1 MTGSVIL
8 DVIIGLVFIYLLYS
22 LLATIIQELIATKL
36 AFRSKVLEKAII
48 RMLEDGNSVT
58 KFALEDRVVGFY
70 HLLFKPNRIK
80 NKKIASWFY
89 AHPLIKYLGEDNFFS
104 KPAYISASNFSKV
117 MLDLLN
123 GIDGMDQM
131 NVLKIKNSILNG
143 TINTL
148 SIDTK
153 KDTNNPAIE
162 ALNVNKEQQSSL
174 EQINKDTALFLKSIW
189 MEAEGDIEKF
199 RSKLENWFD
208 DTMERAT
215 GWYKRYTKYIL
226 FIVGLL
232 IAVAFNVD
240 SIQIA
245 KKLSKDPKLR
255 EQMVQNAS
263 TYIKENQQ
271 LAVQLQKMKDRN
283 SDSAVIAATQ
293 ANYDSLSK
301 RSKELSQAAD
311 SLVNG
316 DIKNVND
323 LLGLGYNCQHY
334 ALSHIF
340 FFSYPDASFENFIGW
355 LLTALAISL
364 GAPFWFDLL
373 NKLMKLRGSGTKID
387 SNDTAIDINKPS
399 TPQPVTITVN
409 SNPSEE
415 AVG

>member
-58 KFALEDRVVGFY
+58 KFALEDRLVGFY
-70 HLLFKPNRIK
+70 HLLFKPNRLK

-104 KPAYISASNFSKV
+104 KPSYISSSNFSKV

-123 GIDGMDQM
+123 GINGTDQM
-131 NVLKIKNSILNG
+131 NVLNIKNSILTG

-148 SIDTK
+148 PIERTK
-153 KDTNNPAIE
+153 DSNSPVIE
-162 ALNVNKEQQSSL
+162 ALNKMQSPGGAA
-174 EQINKDTALFLKSIW
+174 EFINKDTALFLRSLW
-189 MEAEGDIEKF
+189 MEAEGDLEKF
-199 RSKLENWFD
+199 RKKLEDWFD

-215 GWYKRYTKYIL
+215 GWYKRYTRYIL
-226 FIVGLL
+226 FVVGLL
-232 IAVAFNVD
+232 IAASFNID

-245 KKLSKDPKLR
+245 KKLSRDPKLR
-255 EQMVQNAS
+255 EQMVQNA
-263 TYIKENQQ
+263 TNYVKENQQ
-271 LAVQLQKMKDRN
+271 LAVQLQEMKTGKA
-283 SDSAVIAATQ
+283 DSLAIVTAQ
-293 ANYDSLSK
+293 SNYDILIK
-301 RSKELSQAAD
+301 KSKELSHAAD

-316 DIKNVND
+316 DINNVNT
-323 LLGLGYNCQHY
+323 LLGLGYDCT
-334 ALSHIF
+334 HIAPLHVF
-340 FFSYPDASFENFIGW
+340 FFWYPDASFRNFIGW

-373 NKLMKLRGSGTKID
+373 NKLIKLRGTGT
-387 SNDTAIDINKPS
+387 S
-399 TPQPVTITVN
+399 TNATNTTNANATIAPQPIVINNN
-409 SNPSEE
+409 SNSGEE

>member
-8 DVIIGLVFIYLLYS
+8 DVIIGLVFLYLLYS

-58 KFALEDRVVGFY
+58 KFALEDRLVGFY
-70 HLLFKPNRIK
+70 HLLFKPNRLK

-104 KPAYISASNFSKV
+104 KPSYISSSNFSKV

-123 GIDGMDQM
+123 GIDGKDQM
-131 NVLKIKNSILNG
+131 NALNIKNSVMNG

-148 SIDTK
+148 IIDRTK
-153 KDTNNPAIE
+153 DSNSPAVE
-162 ALNVNKEQQSSL
+162 ALNDMKSDNASVEL
-174 EQINKDTALFLKSIW
+174 INKDTALFLRSIW
-189 MEAEGDIEKF
+189 MEAEGDLDKF
-199 RSKLENWFD
+199 RKKLEDWFD

-215 GWYKRYTKYIL
+215 GWYKRYTRYIL
-226 FIVGLL
+226 FVVGLL
-232 IAVAFNVD
+232 IAASFNID
-240 SIQIA
+240 SVEIA
-245 KKLSKDPKLR
+245 KKLSRDPKLR

-263 TYIKENQQ
+263 NYVKENQQ
-271 LAVQLQKMKDRN
+271 LGVQLQQLKSGGKD
-283 SDSAVIAATQ
+283 SSAIAALQ
-293 ANYDSLSK
+293 SNYDSLTQ
-301 RSKELSQAAD
+301 RSNELSRSAD

-316 DIKNVND
+316 DIKNANT
-323 LLGLGYNCQHY
+323 LLGLGYNCNHV
-334 ALSHIF
+334 APLHVF
-340 FFSYPDASFENFIGW
+340 FFWYPDASFRNFIGW

-373 NKLMKLRGSGTKID
+373 NKLVKLRGTGTSSENTD
-387 SNDTAIDINKPS
+387 SASKTSNTTA
-399 TPQPVTITVN
+399 TQPVVIYNNT
-409 SNPSEE
+409 NPGEE